1 MMPQADD
8 QDPLAGLSD
17 IDWSNLEHAY
27 GQADDVPPLIRKLQS
42 SDEKEITSA
51 YHVLYTNI
59 FHQGSRYSASSAV
72 VPFLY
77 RLVVNPKTSSRENIL
92 RLLTRLAVGE
102 PTDHWLRGIDVKRWR
117 KDVATYQAP
126 GWCAEEE
133 TRRLEWIDEGA
144 DETER
149 KRRKLQSKLFS
160 PPEDFVKFSVA
171 ELGVY
176 DAVKNGLQHLV
187 DLLKDDSAAV
197 RQEAAY
203 ALAWFP
209 EELDRIHPALFD
221 LVDSETNPVVQATG
235 LIALGQLQTRSEGDL
250 SDTPVVRCLESVYA
264 NGSASSLGRWASAI
278 ALIMLHA
285 SQPEHVHEVLRKLKE
300 NDYLQEY
307 EPQNLKDVSFE
318 FANPNLISLATMS
331 LRNLTRANSQG
342 SEMVIIETI
351 PPSRGETTLV
361 LAEIGLKLLFEHPAS
376 EPLTP
381 ESLTDDQRELVR
393 ALTKVDIF
401 NWSFANF
408 LSILRAWGLPTSLRK
423 LKTLAGEE

>member
-1 MMPQADD
+1 MTTQADD
-8 QDPLAGLSD
+8 HDPLAGLSD

-27 GQADDVPPLIRKLQS
+27 GPADDVPPLVRKLQS
-42 SDEKEITSA
+42 SDEEEITSA

-77 RLVVNPKTSSRENIL
+77 RLAISPKTLFREDIL

-102 PTDHWLRGIDVKRWR
+102 PTHHWLRGIDVNGWR
-117 KDVATYQAP
+117 EDVSTYQAA
-126 GWCAEEE
+126 GWCEEEE

-144 DETER
+144 DEAER
-149 KRRKLQSKLFS
+149 KSRKMRSKLFS
-160 PPEDFVKFSVA
+160 SPEDIVKSSVA

-176 DAVKNGLQHLV
+176 DAVKDGLQHMI

-209 EELDRIHPALFD
+209 EELDRIHPAL
-221 LVDSETNPVVQATG
+221 LNLIDSETNPVVQATG

-250 SDTPVVRCLESVYA
+250 EGTPVVQCLESIYA
-264 NGSASSLGRWASAI
+264 NGGGSGFGRWASAI
-278 ALIMLHA
+278 ALIMLHV
-285 SQPEHVHEVLRKLKE
+285 SQPEHVNEVLRKLRE
-300 NDYLQEY
+300 NEYLQEY
-307 EPQNLKDVSFE
+307 DPWNLKDVSFE
-318 FANPNLISLATMS
+318 FADPDLTSLATMS

-351 PPSRGETTLV
+351 PSSRGETTLV

-393 ALTKVDIF
+393 ALTKVDNF

-408 LSILRAWGLPTSLRK
+408 LSILRAWGLPMSLQK
-423 LKTLAGEE
+423 LKALAGDE